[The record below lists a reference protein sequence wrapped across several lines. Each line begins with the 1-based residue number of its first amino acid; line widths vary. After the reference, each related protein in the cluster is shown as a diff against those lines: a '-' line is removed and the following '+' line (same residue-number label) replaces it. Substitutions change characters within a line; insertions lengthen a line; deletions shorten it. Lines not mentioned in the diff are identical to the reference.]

1 MAHEAKLGLV
11 FIGILLTVFGALLIK
26 RLSRHGP
33 LPGMNINGAGVK
45 SGDGAALAH
54 IQPQPAPSTL
64 VKPLNDGSVP
74 PDIAAREHAAEKQ
87 NSPWT
92 WNHHDSEHSSVA
104 KNITAPPSN
113 EQPPSLLAEPLNV
126 GDVGNRYASAHTSD
140 VDPPS
145 AGASSQSVTNYRSKE
160 SSSEGAL
167 ANASTPVPYRSGYST
182 PNDDTTASHPS
193 TAQQPANSTVDP
205 FAHAE
210 STTAAS
216 PIPPVTSTTTPTP
229 MPAAPRT
236 NPFATNSSSTT
247 ANPIVNDLRAIPGN
261 YSAGSSSSVVAA
273 SDNGYRSTSSTITP
287 SANNFASKTTSQS
300 QISNYDFPSR
310 AAVNND
316 FPTRTT
322 TSGVI
327 TASTM
332 PPTGIQRN
340 GDQYTVQ
347 PGDSF
352 WIISQKAYGSGGFFK
367 ALLEL
372 NRKRTKD
379 LEDLKVGEVL
389 TVPDESVIRRMYP
402 DLCPKPRKAVTPTQ
416 QRMISASA
424 RLQGAGRIYTVVDGD
439 TLFEIARHEL
449 GKPARWAEI
458 YDLNRDVLGD
468 DFDYL
473 RPGTELILPDHPG
486 GSSSDAHNN
495 TATRPAESLYPR

>member
-33 LPGMNINGAGVK
+33 LPGMNINGAGAK
-45 SGDGAALAH
+45 SGDGATLAH
-54 IQPQPAPSTL
+54 MPLQPAPSTL

-74 PDIAAREHAAEKQ
+74 PDIAAREHAADKQ
-87 NSPWT
+87 NSTWS
-92 WNHHDSEHSSVA
+92 WNHHDSEHPSVA
-104 KNITAPPSN
+104 KTSTTPSSTT

-126 GDVGNRYASAHTSD
+126 GDVGNRYASAPKSEVGAD
-140 VDPPS
+140 SQPINNDRSNESKAAISSADP
-145 AGASSQSVTNYRSKE
+145 
-160 SSSEGAL
+160 
-167 ANASTPVPYRSGYST
+167 STPIPYRSGYSA
-182 PNDDTTASHPS
+182 PNDDTTAAHPP
-193 TAQQPANSTVDP
+193 TAYQPANSAMDP
-205 FAHAE
+205 FAHAD

-229 MPAAPRT
+229 MPAATRT
-236 NPFATNSSSTT
+236 NSFATNSSSTT
-247 ANPIVNDLRAIPGN
+247 VNPVVNDLRAIPGN

-273 SDNGYRSTSSTITP
+273 SDNGYRSISSTTTP

-300 QISNYDFPSR
+300 QISNYDFSSR
-310 AAVNND
+310 ATVNND
-316 FPTRTT
+316 FSTQTT
-322 TSGVI
+322 TSAVI

-367 ALLEL
+367 ALFEL

-424 RLQGAGRIYTVVDGD
+424 RLQGTGRIYTVVDGD

-473 RPGTELILPDHPG
+473 RPGTELILPDHSG
-486 GSSSDAHNN
+486 GSSSDAHSN